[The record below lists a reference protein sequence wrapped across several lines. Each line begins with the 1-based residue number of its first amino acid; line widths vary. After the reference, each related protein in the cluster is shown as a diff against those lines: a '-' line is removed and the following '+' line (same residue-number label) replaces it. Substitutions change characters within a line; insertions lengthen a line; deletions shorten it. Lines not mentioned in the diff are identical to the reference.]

1 MCAYK
6 YVPVVTVYI
15 CVCSYTCMDSVC
27 KFFIAGTSLE
37 YCTEYK
43 AVIIDSISDD
53 RPYHIVVLL
62 MAFISDEL
70 VRLTNSNKMICYS
83 FIHTI

>member
-1 MCAYK
+1 MQ
-6 YVPVVTVYI
+6 V
-15 CVCSYTCMDSVC
+15 
-27 KFFIAGTSLE
+27 FIAGTILE
-37 YCTEYK
+37 YRTEYK

-70 VRLTNSNKMICYS
+70 VRLTNSNKIICYS